1 MIIIAHRGIS
11 GRAPENTAAAFERM
25 IDLNV
30 DWLETD
36 IDITRDGRLILIHD
50 DVVDRTTD
58 GEGEVNNF
66 NFEEITALDAGSW
79 FDKKFAAERILTLD
93 ALIRFIN
100 ANHLNV
106 NFELKTKAQDNLRE
120 RYLKEVVAAIATLS
134 DDVKVIVSSFDHDL
148 LWDFHKLVPDVQLGM
163 LIEGEAP
170 KDWVE
175 TAKAHDVAYVHPDAK
190 FVTPELIADAHANNI
205 GVNVWTVNRVEV
217 MNRMY
222 ENGVD
227 AIFSDF
233 VNV

>member
-36 IDITRDGRLILIHD
+36 IDITRDGKLILIHD
-50 DVVDRTTD
+50 DIVDRTTN
-58 GEGEVNNF
+58 GSGEVNNF
-66 NFEEITALDAGSW
+66 NFEEIDALDAGSW
-79 FDKKFAAERILTLD
+79 FDKKFATERILTLD

-106 NFELKTKAQDNLRE
+106 NLELKTKAQDNLRE
-120 RYLKEVVAAIATLS
+120 RYLKEIVAAIGTLA
-134 DDVKVIVSSFDHDL
+134 DDVELIVSSFDHEL
-148 LWDFHKLVPDVQLGM
+148 LWDLHKLASDVQIGM
-163 LIEGEAP
+163 LVDGAVP
-170 KDWVE
+170 KNWVDV
-175 TAKAHDVAYVHPDAK
+175 AKAHDVAYLHPDAK
-190 FVTPELIADAHANNI
+190 FVTSDLITEAHANNI

-222 ENGVD
+222 ESGVD